1 MYIILCIYILIYIY
15 ITMLGIGC
23 IVFII
28 FIQTSS
34 HEQVNFLVAPSS
46 EGALST
52 VTLLKPLSAT
62 LCLGDQ
68 RSDPTEWGSQFYW
81 IQIGGYYG
89 GIIVINKVQNTSK
102 YNKIQRWVK
111 NVRKWNTNGRYS
123 VPLNQKKTTV
133 ARAEGT
139 SKSFCEIP
147 MEAKNGGGCCWFLH
161 TTTNHAFLYMY
172 IYIYM

>member
-1 MYIILCIYILIYIY
+1 MYIITYIISTYIY
-15 ITMLGIGC
+15 NDAGISC

-68 RSDPTEWGSQFYW
+68 RSDSLWGSQGDW
-81 IQIGGYYG
+81 IPESP
-89 GIIVINKVQNTSK
+89 K
-102 YNKIQRWVK
+102 
-111 NVRKWNTNGRYS
+111 
-123 VPLNQKKTTV
+123 
-133 ARAEGT
+133 
-139 SKSFCEIP
+139 SKSRDESKTKLKWTEFCFIKLSTKKSSCGEYRQVI
-147 MEAKNGGGCCWFLH
+147 L
-161 TTTNHAFLYMY
+161 
-172 IYIYM
+172 